1 MIEWE
6 KLINSIIEWATG
18 TGLKIL
24 VAVVL
29 LYVSFKLIN
38 YVAKKIERNSRK
50 IHKLDKTLTNTL
62 LYLGKIVAK
71 CLAVICLIGYLGID
85 TSGLTALVTSLGV
98 CVGLAV
104 NGTLS
109 NLAGG
114 ALLLIT
120 RPFKI
125 DDYIEVAGYS
135 GTVEDIRIVTTKL
148 VTADNKT
155 VYIPNSTV
163 STSSI
168 VNYSEK
174 GLRRIDLVFSIDYS
188 ADFSQAKS
196 IIGNILQEHE
206 KVLKSPVPTVR
217 VISQSDSS
225 IDICCRP
232 WVNGDDYWDVYFDL
246 TEEVKKRFDKEGIGI
261 PFPQLDVHI
270 SNK

>member
-62 LYLGKIVAK
+62 L
-71 CLAVICLIGYLGID
+71 YLGID